1 MSTSTS
7 ELAAR
12 AVATFETWIAERQ
25 RASDWQEYIRAGK
38 VNRSEVAKEC
48 GFPRSSWGSN
58 PGLAAALARV
68 EAELAHRGLLSGASA
83 DRENLSKE
91 ALAEIGASEER
102 TRRAMASKASLEKR
116 VKALEE
122 QNAALR
128 AANRD
133 LTERIRR
140 STFAEQH
147 LAETGRLLPQ

>member
-1 MSTSTS
+1 
-7 ELAAR
+7 
-12 AVATFETWIAERQ
+12 
-25 RASDWQEYIRAGK
+25 
-38 VNRSEVAKEC
+38 
-48 GFPRSSWGSN
+48 
-58 PGLAAALARV
+58 
-68 EAELAHRGLLSGASA
+68 
-83 DRENLSKE
+83 
-91 ALAEIGASEER
+91 
-102 TRRAMASKASLEKR
+102 MASKASLEKR